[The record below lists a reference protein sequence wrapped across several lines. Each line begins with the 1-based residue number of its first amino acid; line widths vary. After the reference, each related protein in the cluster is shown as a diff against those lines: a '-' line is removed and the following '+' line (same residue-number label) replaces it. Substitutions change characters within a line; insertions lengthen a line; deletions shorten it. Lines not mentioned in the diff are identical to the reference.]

1 MEYDIVESMTVAN
14 RTTSVVC
21 TACSADVQ
29 GPPAE
34 THREPVYGR
43 EFGIYRCPR
52 CGVTFSPIP
61 ADFPLREWYSK
72 AGHLYG
78 KEEWIM
84 HPSPEE
90 DWRFNHFL
98 ETAGRLNLSG
108 NILDVGSGDGRFLM
122 RASVQGWRG
131 DLTGLEFN
139 PDMASRRQGNYKVE
153 IAPIEEFTTRP
164 GRPSFDVVTIYDV
177 LEHLAEPAKS
187 LSNIVKL
194 IKPGGHLAITVPNG
208 ERLRFA
214 GLEMFDFPPNHNTRW
229 TGKALSGLVER
240 AGLEVLEVTVNPFK
254 ARMLSDQLFYK
265 LFWRAMPLVK
275 RILFGS
281 KAASG
286 KTLTD
291 LLAAEGASSAIKGA
305 IAGKGQRRKIE
316 AALRN
321 AFGVLLTP
329 LLLPAYLILP
339 LFLPHRQGDCLFLL
353 ARKKS

>member
-1 MEYDIVESMTVAN
+1 MTEP
-14 RTTSVVC
+14 VVC
-21 TACSADVQ
+21 TACSAEVQ
-29 GPPAE
+29 GPPPQ

-43 EFGIYRCPR
+43 EFGIYPCSR
-52 CGVTFSPIP
+52 CGVTFSVIP

-78 KEEWIM
+78 KDEWIM
-84 HPSPEE
+84 HPSPEA
-90 DWRFNHFL
+90 DWRFNHFFK
-98 ETAGRLNLSG
+98 TARRLNLSG

-122 RASVQGWRG
+122 RASVLGWRG
-131 DLTGLEFN
+131 ALTGLEFN

-153 IAPIEEFTTRP
+153 IAQIEEFTTRP

-194 IKPGGHLAITVPNG
+194 VKPGGHLAITVPNTD
-208 ERLRFA
+208 RIRFA

-240 AGLEVLEVTVNPFK
+240 AGLEVLEITVNPFN
-254 ARMLSDQLFYK
+254 ARMLADQLFYK
-265 LFWRAMPLVK
+265 LFTAAMPLVK
-275 RILFGS
+275 RVLFGG

-286 KTLTD
+286 GTLTD
-291 LLAAEGASSAIKGA
+291 MLNAEGAATSGLKGA
-305 IAGKGQRRKIE
+305 IASKGQRLKIE

-321 AFGVLLTP
+321 LFRLLLTP

-353 ARKKS
+353 ARKPARP